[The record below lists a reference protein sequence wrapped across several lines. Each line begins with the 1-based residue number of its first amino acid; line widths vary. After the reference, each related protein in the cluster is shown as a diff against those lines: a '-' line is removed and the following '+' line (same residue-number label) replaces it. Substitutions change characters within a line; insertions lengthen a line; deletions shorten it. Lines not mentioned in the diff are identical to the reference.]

1 MSTHVLSLGGSIVA
15 PDGVDIAFLKLLKER
30 FSAFLEA
37 DTSRRLI
44 MVIGGGAP
52 ARRYQNALS
61 ELSADAPP
69 EQADRVGIAA
79 TRLNGE
85 LLRGIFVA
93 YVQDPLVTDPT
104 APFDFTGRVLVG
116 AGWKPGFS
124 TDFDAVC
131 LAERFG
137 ARSVINLSNIA
148 KVYERDP
155 RVDPQAKPLDRL
167 SWADYRAMVGDTWTP
182 GANSPFDPVAA
193 AKAME
198 LKLEVIIASGHNLD
212 TVEAIL
218 TGKTFE
224 GTTIGPE

>member
-1 MSTHVLSLGGSIVA
+1 MNTHVISLGGSIVA
-15 PDGVDIAFLKLLKER
+15 PDGVDIEFLKLLKER
-30 FSAFLEA
+30 LSAFLDA
-37 DTSRRLI
+37 DPQRRLI
-44 MVIGGGAP
+44 MVIGGGGP
-52 ARRYQNALS
+52 ARKYQDALS
-61 ELSADAPP
+61 RIAADAPP

-85 LLRGIFVA
+85 LLRGVFVA
-93 YVQDPLVTDPT
+93 YVEDPLVTDPT
-104 APFDFTGRVLVG
+104 APSQFTGRMLIG

-137 ARSVINLSNIA
+137 AESVINLSNIR
-148 KVYERDP
+148 KVYDEDP
-155 RVDPQAKPLDRL
+155 SVNPNARPLDTITW
-167 SWADYRAMVGDTWTP
+167 SDYRKMVGDKWVP

-198 LKLEVIIASGHNLD
+198 LNLRVIVASGRDLD

-218 TGKTFE
+218 AGKSFE
-224 GTTIGPE
+224 GTIIGS